1 MDRLVSALL
10 VFLLIAVGYT
20 AGYFGATVFN
30 AAQAY
35 QAEADIRTRLHA
47 GCITEATAQFSA
59 IAGPEKIQLYCD
71 NMVYGGGQ

>member
-1 MDRLVSALL
+1 MDRLVSGATVILM
-10 VFLLIAVGYT
+10 AVLGCA

-47 GCITEATAQFSA
+47 SCIAEATAQFSA
-59 IAGPEKIQLYCD
+59 IAGPEKIQLYWD